1 MGMSG
6 NEVLVVVD
14 ELMVIFGREFI
25 VGLGRIKVGDVDVVG
40 ILVCVD
46 VIVGLDRSMELIDR
60 VW

>member
-25 VGLGRIKVGDVDVVG
+25 VGLGRFKVGDVDVVG